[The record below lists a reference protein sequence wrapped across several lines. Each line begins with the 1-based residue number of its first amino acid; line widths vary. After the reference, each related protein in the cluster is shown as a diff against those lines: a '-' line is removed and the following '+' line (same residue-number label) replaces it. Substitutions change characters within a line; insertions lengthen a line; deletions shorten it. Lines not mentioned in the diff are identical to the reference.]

1 MPTLRLELDEQTVE
15 RMTTERE
22 LLGFETITDYLAW
35 IVSNRTAIQQGS
47 ERDQLL
53 SEYAKRVETLE
64 AQLDAGEAIDPD
76 EPIDVDRGRRRAEAN
91 ADGGT
96 VADGESTSGSTA
108 TADGG
113 TETATADGPEAGS
126 QTATT
131 NGAGAGSQTAD
142 GSGAGTQ
149 TTLDGTGASAGGT
162 DADTRA
168 GDTAGPAETVDGGGF
183 SPERVTR
190 MTDERLTDDVDE
202 LAGVESNRL
211 DELARRA
218 VARTRKRLGRD
229 VGTGLDY
236 RSQTGIEDDM
246 TPGEDITDLDD
257 LEVPGFSDDPLE
269 ARREAVGAAL
279 AFLRDEERARRSDF
293 VDALFEEYPAGY
305 DTTDSWWRCI
315 KRGLKQV
322 ESVAGGD
329 GSRVWRFSPR
339 VERTARGVTVT
350 RISNDG

>member
-64 AQLDAGEAIDPD
+64 AQLDAGETIDPD

-96 VADGESTSGSTA
+96 VADEESTSETTA

-113 TETATADGPEAGS
+113 TETATADGA
-126 QTATT
+126 
-131 NGAGAGSQTAD
+131 
-142 GSGAGTQ
+142 GAGTQ
-149 TTLDGTGASAGGT
+149 TTIDGTGGSAGGT
-162 DADTRA
+162 DADEGA
-168 GDTAGPAETVDGGGF
+168 GDTAGTAETVDGGGF

-190 MTDERLTDDVDE
+190 MTDERLRDDVDE

-236 RSQTGIEDDM
+236 RSQTGIDGDL
-246 TPGEDITDLDD
+246 TPGEDITDLDE
-257 LEVPGFSDDPLE
+257 LEVPGYSDDPLE

-322 ESVAGGD
+322 ESVDGGD

-339 VERTARGVTVT
+339 VERTSRGVTVT

>member
-64 AQLDAGEAIDPD
+64 AQLDAGETIDPD

-96 VADGESTSGSTA
+96 VADEESTSETTA

-113 TETATADGPEAGS
+113 TETATADGA
-126 QTATT
+126 
-131 NGAGAGSQTAD
+131 
-142 GSGAGTQ
+142 GAGTQ
-149 TTLDGTGASAGGT
+149 TTLDGTGGSAGGT
-162 DADTRA
+162 DADEGA
-168 GDTAGPAETVDGGGF
+168 GDTAGTAETVDGGGF

-190 MTDERLTDDVDE
+190 MTDERLTNDVDE

-236 RSQTGIEDDM
+236 RSQTGIDGDL
-246 TPGEDITDLDD
+246 TPGEDITDLDE
-257 LEVPGFSDDPLE
+257 LEVPGYSDDPLE

-322 ESVAGGD
+322 ESVDGGD

-339 VERTARGVTVT
+339 VERTSRGVTVT

>member
-64 AQLDAGEAIDPD
+64 AQLDAGETIDPD

-96 VADGESTSGSTA
+96 VADEESTSETTA

-113 TETATADGPEAGS
+113 TETATADGA
-126 QTATT
+126 
-131 NGAGAGSQTAD
+131 
-142 GSGAGTQ
+142 GAGTQ
-149 TTLDGTGASAGGT
+149 TTLDGTGGSAGGT
-162 DADTRA
+162 DADEGA
-168 GDTAGPAETVDGGGF
+168 GDTAGTAETVDGGGF

-190 MTDERLTDDVDE
+190 MTDERLRDDVDE

-236 RSQTGIEDDM
+236 RSQTGIDGDL
-246 TPGEDITDLDD
+246 TPGEDITDLDE
-257 LEVPGFSDDPLE
+257 LEVPGYSDDPLE

-322 ESVAGGD
+322 ESVDGGD

-339 VERTARGVTVT
+339 VERTSRGVTVT